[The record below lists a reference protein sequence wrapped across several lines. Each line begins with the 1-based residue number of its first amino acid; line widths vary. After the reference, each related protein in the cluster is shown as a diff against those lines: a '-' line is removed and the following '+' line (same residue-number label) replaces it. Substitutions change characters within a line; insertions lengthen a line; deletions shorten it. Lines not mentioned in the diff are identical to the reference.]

1 MKKTLILSFALLLNC
16 ILLFSQNS
24 EYYKGRGYQGYA
36 FNKDFF
42 VFMSIENQKERY
54 TPTKQDIKLCEEIL
68 KRDIDELI
76 SSLNLCTSISKNT
89 LRKYRRQYVGF
100 VNKDGDIII
109 WINMLYK
116 RSNHRTKAE
125 LSNDIIDVLDGGEDY
140 WNIYVNVTKKYL
152 YKLQINGIA

>member
-1 MKKTLILSFALLLNC
+1 MKKTLILSFAFLLNC

-54 TPTKQDIKLCEEIL
+54 TPTKQDINLCEEIL

-76 SSLNLCTSISKNT
+76 SSLNLCTSISNNT
-89 LRKYRRQYVGF
+89 LEKYWRQYVGF

-116 RSNHRTKAE
+116 RSNHLTKAE
-125 LSNDIIDVLDGGEDY
+125 LSNDIISVEDGGEDF

-152 YKLQINGIA
+152 YKLQINGVA